1 MMRVKGT
8 FSIRN
13 GHLTLINQLRFDI
26 TNMII
31 ILICSV
37 FDLLFATFRH
47 VCYGYNIGLDKQN
60 F

>member
-1 MMRVKGT
+1 MLRVKAT

-13 GHLTLINQLRFDI
+13 GHLKQINQLRFDI

-37 FDLLFATFRH
+37 FILLIATFGH
-47 VCYGYNIGLDKQN
+47 VRYGYNIGLDKQN